1 MRPFIIFSQGA
12 VSQVPEPSPSLLS
25 KSGLEYGLE
34 ATTLFA
40 GVLYIAIIVA
50 SRSWIELLGLLRTL
64 LIIY

>member
-1 MRPFIIFSQGA
+1 MRPFIVFSQGA
-12 VSQVPEPSPSLLS
+12 VLQVLKPSPLLPS

-34 ATTLFA
+34 ATALFA

>member
-1 MRPFIIFSQGA
+1 
-12 VSQVPEPSPSLLS
+12 VLEPLPLLLS

-34 ATTLFA
+34 ATALFA

-50 SRSWIELLGLLRTL
+50 SGSWIELLGLLRTL